1 MTAPKLTVPA
11 NACVFALEAPDHL
24 TLTPA
29 ADKAPARFDVVAN
42 SGKPIQGHWFWGNL
56 GIELAGIK
64 AKSRVPIL
72 MDHDPTQRIGYSDAR
87 EITKRGLQM
96 QGEFLRSS
104 ALAAQVRS
112 ESLDGFPFEASV
124 NLRPVKVE
132 RVAEGET
139 VEVNGYEM
147 TGPGHVFRRSELRE
161 VSFCAL
167 GADSNTSAA
176 ALAQEGEL
184 AVELSQHD
192 TMTPTDTK
200 GATAAPSPA
209 PAAPAALN
217 ADAIRLE
224 AAAAERAR
232 IRGIRELS
240 TSDQAQLCEEL
251 VEAGATIEAAAVRLA
266 ADLKGRHEAMKAQL
280 AASSDKSL
288 SAGNRGTEKP
298 AATPLDAVK
307 ALPDGPE
314 KWTKLYETDP
324 QVRAEWHSAAAFSAY
339 QESLVLGTRSFG
351 APKTEA

>member
-1 MTAPKLTVPA
+1 
-11 NACVFALEAPDHL
+11 
-24 TLTPA
+24 
-29 ADKAPARFDVVAN
+29 
-42 SGKPIQGHWFWGNL
+42 
-56 GIELAGIK
+56 
-64 AKSRVPIL
+64 
-72 MDHDPTQRIGYSDAR
+72 
-87 EITKRGLQM
+87 
-96 QGEFLRSS
+96 
-104 ALAAQVRS
+104 
-112 ESLDGFPFEASV
+112 
-124 NLRPVKVE
+124 
-132 RVAEGET
+132 
-139 VEVNGYEM
+139 M

-176 ALAQEGEL
+176 ALAQEAEL

-240 TSDQAQLCEEL
+240 TSEQAALCEEL
-251 VEAGATIEAAAVRLA
+251 VEAGATIEAASVRLA